1 MTLYKI
7 DPLKD
12 QRWPDFLDRHPN
24 ASVFHTFAWLKAL
37 QKTYGY
43 EPIAYTTDTP
53 GGDLQNVLLFCQI
66 KSWVTG
72 HRLVSLPFSDHCD
85 PLVNNS
91 ADLQDLLTAL
101 RHKSARENWRYIE
114 IRPLRSLNLT
124 AALFQTT
131 ETHCFHQLDLT
142 PALDTIFRN
151 FHKDSV
157 QRKIRRAEREG
168 LTEEEGRSSSLL
180 EIFCRLQLLTR
191 RRHHLPPQP
200 RAWFQSLVECFG
212 ERLKIRVAF
221 KNKQPIASILTLSY
235 KDTLVYK
242 YGCSDARFN
251 NLGSMHFLFWRS
263 IQDGK
268 QSGLQTFD
276 LGRSESDN
284 SGLITF
290 KDRWGAKR
298 STLTYAR
305 NAGGFS
311 QPLNLDWKMKI
322 AKRILAHAPDSFLS
336 MVGNLLYKHIG

>member
-12 QRWPDFLDRHPN
+12 QRWSIFIDRHAR
-24 ASVFHTFAWLKAL
+24 ASVFHTPAWLEAL

-43 EPIAYTTDTP
+43 EPIAYTTAAPDA
-53 GGDLQNVLLFCQI
+53 DLQNGLVFCRI
-66 KSWVTG
+66 NSWITG
-72 HRLVSLPFSDHCD
+72 HRMVSLPFSDHCD
-85 PLVNNS
+85 PLVDNA
-91 ADLQDLLTAL
+91 ADLQDLLTVL
-101 RHKSARENWRYIE
+101 RQQSAEENWRYIE

-124 AALFQTT
+124 DGFFRTN
-131 ETHCFHQLDLT
+131 ETHCFHQLDIT
-142 PALDTIFRN
+142 PDLDTIFRN
-151 FHKDSV
+151 FHKDSI

-168 LTEEEGRSSSLL
+168 LTEEEGQSSSLMDA
-180 EIFCRLQLLTR
+180 FYRLQLLTR

-200 RAWFQSLVECFG
+200 RKWFRNLSECFG

-221 KNKQPIASILTLSY
+221 KDRKPIASILTLSY
-235 KDTLVYK
+235 KDSLVYK
-242 YGCSDARFN
+242 YGCSDNRFN

-290 KDRWGAKR
+290 KDRWGANR
-298 STLTYAR
+298 STLKYAR
-305 NAGGFS
+305 YPSDSS
-311 QPLNLDWKMKI
+311 QPLNSNWKLKI
-322 AKRILAHAPDSFLS
+322 AKPIFDYAPDSLLTL
-336 MVGNLLYKHIG
+336 VGNLLYKHIG

>member
-12 QRWPDFLDRHPN
+12 QRWTNFLERHSG
-24 ASVFHTFAWLKAL
+24 ASVFHTFAWLEALHKA
-37 QKTYGY
+37 YGY
-43 EPIAYTTDTP
+43 EPIVYTTAAP
-53 GGDLQNVLLFCQI
+53 GADLQNGLVFCQI
-66 KSWVTG
+66 DSPITG
-72 HRLVSLPFSDHCD
+72 RRLVSLPFSDHCD
-85 PLVNNS
+85 PLVDNP

-101 RHKSARENWRYIE
+101 RGQSAEQNWRYIE
-114 IRPLRSLNLT
+114 IRPLHPLNLT

-131 ETHCFHQLDLT
+131 ETHCFHQLDIT

-151 FHKDSV
+151 FHKDSI

-180 EIFCRLQLLTR
+180 DSFYRLQLLTR
-191 RRHHLPPQP
+191 RRHRLPPQP
-200 RAWFQSLVECFG
+200 RKWFQNLVECFG

-251 NLGSMHFLFWRS
+251 NLGGMHFLFWRS

-268 QSGLQTFD
+268 QSRLETFD

-305 NAGGFS
+305 SPAGLS
-311 QPLNLDWKMKI
+311 QPLTLGWKLKI
-322 AKRILAHAPDSFLS
+322 AKRILAHAPDSVLS